1 MATSDSPEN
10 LPVDTFRVVKK
21 SACDMF
27 EETIEDVV
35 VSKEKVFFKAK
46 EDDLKKAKIEEKD
59 SVGDSATCAIKY
71 TELNPD
77 SKYKSRPHLPD
88 MDWANCSWA
97 DPDDSL

>member
-21 SACDMF
+21 SAFDMF

-35 VSKEKVFFKAK
+35 NKEKVSFKAK
-46 EDDLKKAKIEEKD
+46 EEDLKKAKIEEKD
-59 SVGDSATCAIKY
+59 SVGDSATYAIKY